1 MLLQTSILRALDSSE
16 PLYGIEFRKILRLGG
31 PIIVAQ
37 LAHISLGFI
46 DTIMAGNL
54 SAATLGAVAVGRS
67 VYSPILFLTLGILL
81 VISPIIA
88 FHHGAN
94 NEERIAQ
101 TVRQGLWLALF
112 LSIPGM
118 LLIRNLQSGLEW
130 LNVTPELIPVSMDY
144 LRALSWGIP
153 AALSYLVL
161 RFFHEGISVSK
172 PNLYFTLLAIPV
184 NIVGNFALMYGYWG
198 FPALGAEGAGWA
210 TTLVWWIML
219 SGMVLLNIKQQRFC
233 RFHVFSRIEWPDLN
247 CFKYVLKIGL
257 PNGVSAAL
265 ENSMFAASALVI
277 SSLGV
282 TGIASHQIAIN
293 FASITFMIPL
303 GLSMAISS
311 SVGYAHG
318 QQCDRRAWIA
328 GKVGM
333 GLSVLAM
340 IISATVILL
349 WPEHIAA
356 VYTVD
361 EEVLQMAAHLLLFAG
376 IFQISDG
383 LQISAAGALR
393 GLKDTRVPMLVNAGA
408 FWGIGFPLGYFLAIH
423 RGMGPEGF
431 WIGWIAGLACAAIF
445 HPWRFYRLTH
455 GGNN

>member
-1 MLLQTSILRALDSSE
+1 MLLQTSILRVMDSTE
-16 PLYGIEFRKILRLGG
+16 PLYGIELRKILRLGG
-31 PIIVAQ
+31 PIIAAQ

-88 FHHGAN
+88 FHYGAD
-94 NEERIAQ
+94 NEKRIGQ

-112 LSIPGM
+112 LGICGM
-118 LLIRNLQSGLEW
+118 WLIRNLETGLMW
-130 LNVTPELIPVSMDY
+130 LQVAPELIPISMEY

-153 AALSYLVL
+153 AALCYLVL
-161 RFFHEGISVSK
+161 RFFHEGISVSQ

-184 NIVGNFALMYGYWG
+184 NIVGNYALMYGHWG

-219 SGMVLLNIKQQRFC
+219 SGMVLLNIKQQRFR
-233 RFHVFSRIEWPDLN
+233 RFHVFSRFEWPDLN
-247 CFKYVLKIGL
+247 CFQYVLKIGV

-265 ENSMFAASALVI
+265 ESSMFAASALVI

-282 TGIASHQIAIN
+282 TAIASHQIAIN

-311 SVGYAHG
+311 SVGYAQG
-318 QQCDRRAWIA
+318 QQCPRRAWIA

-333 GLSVLAM
+333 GLSVLTMAL
-340 IISATVILL
+340 SATGILL
-349 WPEHIAA
+349 WPEQIAA
-356 VYTVD
+356 LYTID
-361 EEVLQMAAHLLLFAG
+361 EEVLQTAAHLLLFAG

-393 GLKDTRVPMLVNAGA
+393 GLKDTRAPMLVNAGA
-408 FWGIGFPLGYFLAIH
+408 FWIIGFPLGYFLAIH

-431 WIGWIAGLACAAIF
+431 WIGWIAGLACAAIL

-455 GGNN
+455 RGNN